1 MYCYLLAR
9 CSLLLALLYI
19 RLLKQD
25 NRDVMSSR
33 CSLVDFITVVRIN
46 YLRTTLHLSQH
57 DLKGDDNNNYSCIKW
72 VSRLNVCTFSVMK
85 DFMNRAAFIDIQ
97 KGHVLKYV
105 NN

>member
-1 MYCYLLAR
+1 MGLTLVLCFGCKKESSLEKRGWTLAFNDEF
-9 CSLLLALLYI
+9 SDSVL
-19 RLLKQD
+19 
-25 NRDVMSSR
+25 NRNI
-33 CSLVDFITVVRIN
+33 C
-46 YLRTTLHLSQH
+46 
-57 DLKGDDNNNYSCIKW
+57 DLKCDDNNNYSCIKW

>member
-1 MYCYLLAR
+1 M
-9 CSLLLALLYI
+9 
-19 RLLKQD
+19 
-25 NRDVMSSR
+25 
-33 CSLVDFITVVRIN
+33 DFITVVRIS
-46 YLRTTLHLSQH
+46 YLRTTLHSSQH
-57 DLKGDDNNNYSCIKW
+57 DLKCDDNNNYSCIKW